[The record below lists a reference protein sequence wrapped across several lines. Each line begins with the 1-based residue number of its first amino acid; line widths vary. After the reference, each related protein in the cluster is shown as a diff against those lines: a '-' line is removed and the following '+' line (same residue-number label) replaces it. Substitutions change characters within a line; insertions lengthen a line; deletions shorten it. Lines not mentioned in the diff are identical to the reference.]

1 MAEQY
6 NTIYKYWKFI
16 EKSLRQ
22 QTLAMKYQNLL
33 TGCLLSNPISAKMAF
48 EGQTDESNIQLASM
62 AYSTI
67 NDNDVKVSDAD
78 LKAKYD
84 EQKEMYKQYVES
96 RDIKYVEFQV
106 LPSAADRKAMM
117 ATMTEAQ
124 QKLQA
129 GNEPAEVVRKAQSQ
143 YAYVGLPVTRKAFPR
158 DIAAKI
164 DSMAVGQTT
173 APFETTA
180 DNTLN
185 VVKLI
190 SKTQLPDSVEYRQIQ
205 IVGATVEAGRKT
217 ADSVYAAL
225 QAGAPFDSIAKKY
238 SQTGAKQ
245 WLTSAMYENSQTVDA
260 DSKIY
265 LETLNTLGVNE
276 IKNISF
282 AQGNVIVQ
290 VLSRKAMV
298 DKYVAAV
305 VKHTID
311 FSKATYSAAYNKF
324 SQFVSG
330 NQTVE
335 DMEKNAGKFGYK
347 VLERKDLFNSEHTV
361 ADISS
366 TGEAMKWI
374 FDAKAG
380 QVSPLYECGA
390 NDHLLVVAMTKIH
403 PVGYRALDDVK
414 DIVKAEVV
422 RDKKYDMLKGK
433 LAGAKSVAD
442 AKAKGARVDTVRQI
456 TFSAPVFVSST
467 GASEPA
473 LSGAVA
479 ATKKGAFCPSVIK
492 GNAGAYMFQV
502 IDKKQRQGA
511 KYDEKAM
518 EMQLRQHRRRREE
531 IQIHMPRLEEEIARA
546 QASILSIEKAQSGLE
561 SKLAALNHQIQRQKA
576 SLEFFRPAGS
586 GSGAHILSTEKKR
599 RGERALHRLQ
609 ADYEACRQT
618 REAADTRIKA
628 LQEQLEEAQDDVLPG
643 LLAQAGEHQ
652 KTMQEMQRRR
662 EALLTQ
668 QERNQH
674 AWKALRE
681 AVRQRGEVQEKWTW
695 IRALSNTANGTV
707 PGKDKIMLET
717 YVQMTWFDRILA
729 RANLRLMAMTSGRY
743 ELLRRQGAE
752 NQRSRSGLELNVL
765 DHYEGGQRSV
775 KTLSGGESFQASLAL
790 ALGWRMKCRP
800 RPVDCGWMCC
810 L

>member
-1 MAEQY
+1 MAALGTIRKRGVTLIIIIGLGLFAFIAEEMFRSCEATNNERRLQVGEVLGEKLSVQDFQSLIDEYQEVIKMTQGRDNLGEDEMNQLKDQVWNNYVNNAILESEAKKLGLTVTREELQNVLKEGTNPILMQTPFVNQQTGRFDATLLTKFLDDYKKMEGGQNPQMAEQY

-361 ADISS
+361 AGISS

-380 QVSPLYECGA
+380 QVSPC
-390 NDHLLVVAMTKIH
+390 MS
-403 PVGYRALDDVK
+403 
-414 DIVKAEVV
+414 AEPTTIC
-422 RDKKYDMLKGK
+422 
-433 LAGAKSVAD
+433 SW
-442 AKAKGARVDTVRQI
+442 
-456 TFSAPVFVSST
+456 
-467 GASEPA
+467 
-473 LSGAVA
+473 
-479 ATKKGAFCPSVIK
+479 
-492 GNAGAYMFQV
+492 
-502 IDKKQRQGA
+502 
-511 KYDEKAM
+511 
-518 EMQLRQHRRRREE
+518 
-531 IQIHMPRLEEEIARA
+531 
-546 QASILSIEKAQSGLE
+546 
-561 SKLAALNHQIQRQKA
+561 
-576 SLEFFRPAGS
+576 
-586 GSGAHILSTEKKR
+586 
-599 RGERALHRLQ
+599 
-609 ADYEACRQT
+609 
-618 REAADTRIKA
+618 
-628 LQEQLEEAQDDVLPG
+628 LP
-643 LLAQAGEHQ
+643 
-652 KTMQEMQRRR
+652 
-662 EALLTQ
+662 
-668 QERNQH
+668 
-674 AWKALRE
+674 
-681 AVRQRGEVQEKWTW
+681 
-695 IRALSNTANGTV
+695 
-707 PGKDKIMLET
+707 
-717 YVQMTWFDRILA
+717 
-729 RANLRLMAMTSGRY
+729 
-743 ELLRRQGAE
+743 
-752 NQRSRSGLELNVL
+752 
-765 DHYEGGQRSV
+765 
-775 KTLSGGESFQASLAL
+775 
-790 ALGWRMKCRP
+790 
-800 RPVDCGWMCC
+800 
-810 L
+810 